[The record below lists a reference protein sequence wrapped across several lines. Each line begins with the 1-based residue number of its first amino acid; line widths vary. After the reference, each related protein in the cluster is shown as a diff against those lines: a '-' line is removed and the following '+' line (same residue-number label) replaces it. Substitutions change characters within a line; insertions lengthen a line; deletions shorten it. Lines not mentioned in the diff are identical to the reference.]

1 MDGAQI
7 LVFFCLG
14 CAALALW
21 VLARF
26 PQLGPR
32 RPTAVILS
40 VLGVMAALT
49 VGGHVFEAVTTG
61 LGRYG
66 VGLAL
71 LAVVLP
77 LLTAAFW
84 VSGCVL
90 RMLAELPGL
99 RS

>member
-1 MDGAQI
+1 
-7 LVFFCLG
+7 
-14 CAALALW
+14 
-21 VLARF
+21 
-26 PQLGPR
+26 
-32 RPTAVILS
+32 
-40 VLGVMAALT
+40 
-49 VGGHVFEAVTTG
+49 VFEAVTTG